1 MIPVLIAF
9 TTLLSSPQTSVR
21 GYDFPLGSENKFNV
35 NVAFEGYI
43 PLFGGKVGKANVDFV
58 VSAKSVPEKSPLLT
72 AVESEI
78 VELKAVAFG
87 ATLPLNKNNIGQFF
101 PKATAT
107 FDATGLVKFNSA
119 EAVNMPVKL
128 PGLDS
133 QRLPEISYVP
143 LIVNSDAL
151 TSGTSYEFDRTFN
164 GAAIHYKVTP
174 SKAEDGHQTLAI
186 EVSQDSEGFEDA
198 YGNPAEASAAK
209 FKLKTHLTGTGSA
222 VYNPGKAMFDKVV
235 VETNAETDVTN
246 MKTSKETKRNLKTT
260 LTIIRDGV
268 KTELK

>member
-1 MIPVLIAF
+1 MIPVLIALG
-9 TTLLSSPQTSVR
+9 THLISPQTPVS
-21 GYDFPLGSENKFNV
+21 GYDFPVGSDTKFNV
-35 NVAFEGYI
+35 TVAFDGYI

-58 VSAKSVPEKSPLLT
+58 VSAKSVPEKSPALM

-78 VELKAVAFG
+78 IELKAVAFG

-107 FDATGLVKFNSA
+107 FDTTGLVKYNSA

-143 LIVNSDAL
+143 LIVKPETFA
-151 TSGTSYEFDRTFN
+151 TGTSYEFDRTFN

-174 SKAEDGHQTLAI
+174 TKMENGRQTLSI
-186 EVSQDSEGFEDA
+186 EVSQDSDGFEDA
-198 YGNPAEASAAK
+198 YGNPAEEAAAK

-222 VYNPGKAMFDKVV
+222 IFNAEKSMFDKVV

-246 MKTSKETKRNLKTT
+246 LKSTKETKRNLKTT
-260 LTIIRDGV
+260 LTIVRDGAKV
-268 KTELK
+268 DQ